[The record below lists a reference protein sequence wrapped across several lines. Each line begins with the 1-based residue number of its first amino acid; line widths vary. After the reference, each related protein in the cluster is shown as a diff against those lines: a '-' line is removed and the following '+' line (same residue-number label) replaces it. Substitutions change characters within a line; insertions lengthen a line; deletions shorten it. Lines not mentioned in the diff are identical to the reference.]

1 LIKTIFIVFLLLTSL
16 NARENP
22 FFPSNGE
29 KGIPVTSNI
38 DEELPP
44 LKRATLTLPS
54 TARVIEGVTVQY
66 KSLDGSIHT
75 QSIEL
80 DNAIDWHL
88 PIFVS
93 QSYGSD
99 EKKVKKTTQ
108 TQKAP
113 NQKVEK
119 KKSSYKKIAS
129 IKLISF
135 YAKDKKLKVIT
146 NDTIIRDFL
155 LVKPHRIVFDLK
167 RDTNIKSFV
176 KDTSKDSLFTKVRI
190 GNHDGYYRVVI
201 ELDGYY
207 RYKMKKS
214 KGGYIFELR

>member
-1 LIKTIFIVFLLLTSL
+1 MIQTFFIILLLLTSL

-22 FFPSNGE
+22 FFPSIGE
-29 KGIPVTSNI
+29 KDIPITSNVNA
-38 DEELPP
+38 EPAP

-54 TARVIEGVTVQY
+54 TARVIESITVGY
-66 KSLDGSIHT
+66 KSLDGSKHT

-80 DNAIDWHL
+80 DNTIDWHL

-93 QSYGSD
+93 QNYGSD
-99 EKKVKKTTQ
+99 AQELEIPKKTQ
-108 TQKAP
+108 DL
-113 NQKVEK
+113 EK

-146 NDTIIRDFL
+146 KDKAIRDFL
-155 LVKPHRIVFDLK
+155 LVKPHRIVCDFK

-176 KDTSKDSLFTKVRI
+176 KDISENSLFTKIRI

-214 KGGYIFELR
+214 KDGYIFELR

>member
-1 LIKTIFIVFLLLTSL
+1 MVKTFFIIFVFLTSL

-22 FFPSNGE
+22 FFPSTGE
-29 KGIPVTSNI
+29 KDIPITSNI
-38 DEELPP
+38 STELSP
-44 LKRATLTLPS
+44 LKRATITLPS
-54 TARVIEGVTVQY
+54 TARVIEGVSIKY
-66 KSLDGSIHT
+66 KSLDGSKHT

-80 DNAIDWHL
+80 DNTVDWHL
-88 PIFVS
+88 PIFIS

-99 EKKVKKTTQ
+99 EKKVEKVKKTQ
-108 TQKAP
+108 Q
-113 NQKVEK
+113 VEK

-146 NDTIIRDFL
+146 KDKVIRDFL
-155 LVKPHRIVFDLK
+155 LVKPHRIVCDFK

-176 KDTSKDSLFTKVRI
+176 KDTSKNSLFTKIRI

-207 RYKMKKS
+207 RYKMKEIS
-214 KGGYIFELR
+214 DGYIFELR